1 MQLTVE
7 QATAL
12 APNANTLKRAQK
24 LAKPASFKNAGANE
38 RAVWAEVKGS
48 GSDYQSFIDLEGPAY
63 KCSCPVHKYPCKHGL
78 ALLLFAAENALPDDN
93 CPEELQSWLNKR
105 DGAKSRKDN
114 NNGEVKDPQA
124 QAKRIQQREEKVR
137 QGIVELEHF
146 LEDAVRMGLGELS
159 KRKDDTWDKIQRRLI
174 DAQAKGLASRID
186 WMRQQMRYQAQ
197 WTEPVFEALLELHL
211 LLQAYKN
218 QDKLPADFA
227 ADIREYIGWN
237 RTKDEVLK
245 TETAVEDWL
254 VLNQGIRYESGLYI
268 QSIWLQNIKKN
279 NLALI
284 RNFAVPQSR
293 ESLSSGYIAGTVIE
307 AKVDYYSTHFP
318 LRALIER
325 KNAFEQQAVSETT
338 LQSLENKAFSNLE
351 QAIRYAR
358 NCQCQNPFLHEI
370 PLFINNLRLVMKN
383 DALALAD
390 NTNCLLLLNRD
401 FSQTWALLSLM
412 GTQNACVFLIF
423 DGKTA
428 NPWGILQQG
437 QWLALD
443 MNEGDDV

>member
-7 QATAL
+7 QVSAL

-38 RAVWAEVKGS
+38 RAVWADVKGS
-48 GSDYQSFIDLEGPAY
+48 GSDYKSYIDLDGPAY

-78 ALLLFAAENALPDDN
+78 ALLLFAAENTLPDDN
-93 CPEELQSWLNKR
+93 LPDDLQSWLNKR
-105 DGAKSRKDN
+105 DGAKTRKEN
-114 NNGEVKDPQA
+114 KTGEVKDPKA
-124 QAKRIQQREEKVR
+124 QEKRIQQREKKVR
-137 QGIVELEHF
+137 QGITELEHF
-146 LEDAVRMGLGELS
+146 IEDAVRMGLGELS

-186 WMRQQMRYQAQ
+186 WMRQQMGYQPQ

-211 LLQAYKN
+211 LISAYKN
-218 QDKLPADFA
+218 QDKLPTEFA

-245 TETAVEDWL
+245 PDTKVEDWL
-254 VLNQGIRYESGLYI
+254 VLNQAIRYESGLFI
-268 QSIWLQNIKKN
+268 QSIWLQNVEQGNI
-279 NLALI
+279 ALI
-284 RNFAVPQSR
+284 RNFAVSQSR
-293 ESLSSGYIAGTVIE
+293 ETLPTGYVAGSVIE

-325 KNAFEQQAVSETT
+325 KNVFEQQVIDEKAMQT
-338 LQSLENKAFSNLE
+338 LQGSAFPSLNG
-351 QAIRYAR
+351 AIRHAR
-358 NCQCQNPFLHEI
+358 DCQCKNPFLHEI
-370 PLFINNLRLVMKN
+370 PLLINDLRLVMKA
-383 DALALAD
+383 DALAFAD
-390 NTNCLLLLNRD
+390 KNDHLLLLHRD
-401 FSQTWALLSLM
+401 FTQTWPLLSLM
-412 GTQNACVFLIF
+412 GTQNACVFVIF
-423 DGKTA
+423 DGKSA
-428 NPWGILQQG
+428 KPWGLLQQG